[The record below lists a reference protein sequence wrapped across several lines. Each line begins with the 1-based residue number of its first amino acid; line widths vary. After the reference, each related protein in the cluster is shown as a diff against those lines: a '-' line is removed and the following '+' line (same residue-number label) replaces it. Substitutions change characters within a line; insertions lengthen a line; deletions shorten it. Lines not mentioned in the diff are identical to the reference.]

1 VRLTA
6 AGPSAIRSAGPADLA
21 RLGPLY
27 ERAGFGAHLA
37 GVVEFAR
44 ARLGGEVVVA
54 EADGDLAGVAAGALF
69 GGTGWIGGVGVA
81 PDHRR
86 AGLGAA
92 LTQSIIEFLEACA
105 ATTILL
111 HATALGRPVY
121 ERLGF
126 VPEVHYLTLTGPALP
141 RTRRRPLGLAAPGG
155 TADPEQGGLAALG
168 GTGDPEQGGPAAPG
182 GTGDPELGG
191 IVPPVRAGQA
201 GDLEAVLALDRAAT
215 GEDRRRLLAA
225 LWPAGGL
232 VAGGAGA
239 APLGFQLASPW
250 RSAGAIVAADPQ
262 AGLAL
267 LEAARRVDGDEVSMS
282 VPATNTRAVQALE
295 AAGFRERYRTVR
307 MHRGP
312 RIPWH
317 PTAVFAAQNLFWG

>member
-6 AGPSAIRSAGPADLA
+6 AGPSTIRSARPDDLA

-27 ERAGFGAHLA
+27 ERAGFGARLA
-37 GVVEFAR
+37 GVVGFAR
-44 ARLGGEVVVA
+44 ARLEGEVVVA
-54 EADGDLAGVAAGALF
+54 EAGGDLAGVAAGALF
-69 GGTGWIGGVGVA
+69 GGTGWVGGVAVA

-86 AGLGAA
+86 VGLGAA
-92 LTQSIIEFLEACA
+92 LTQSIIEFLEARA
-105 ATTILL
+105 ATTVLL

-126 VPEVHYLTLTGPALP
+126 VPEVGYLTLTGPALP
-141 RTRRRPLGLAAPGG
+141 RTGPRPLGSAALGE
-155 TADPEQGGLAALG
+155 TADP
-168 GTGDPEQGGPAAPG
+168 DHGGPASPVRPGQAGDLEGVLAPDH
-182 GTGDPELGG
+182 GDPA
-191 IVPPVRAGQA
+191 PPVRAGQA

-232 VAGGAGA
+232 VAGGAD
-239 APLGFQLASPW
+239 PLGFHLASPW
-250 RSAGAIVAADPQ
+250 RSGGATVAADPQ

-267 LEAARRVDGDEVSMS
+267 LEAARRVDGEEVSMS
-282 VPATNTRAVQALE
+282 VPATNTRAVQVLE

-312 RIPWH
+312 RVPWH
-317 PTAVFAAQNLFWG
+317 PTAVFAAHNLFWG